1 MSIYPN
7 GLTAQSVAKIALREF
22 DISVQTAEIVGHKVV
37 CNHCLID
44 ITYNDLVQLID
55 ESL

>member
-7 GLTAQSVAKIALREF
+7 GLTAQSVAKIAMREF
-22 DISVQTAEIVGHKVV
+22 DISVQIAEIVGHKIV

>member
-22 DISVQTAEIVGHKVV
+22 NTTVQHAEIVGHKIV

-44 ITYNDLVQLID
+44 ITYSDLVQLID
-55 ESL
+55 ENL